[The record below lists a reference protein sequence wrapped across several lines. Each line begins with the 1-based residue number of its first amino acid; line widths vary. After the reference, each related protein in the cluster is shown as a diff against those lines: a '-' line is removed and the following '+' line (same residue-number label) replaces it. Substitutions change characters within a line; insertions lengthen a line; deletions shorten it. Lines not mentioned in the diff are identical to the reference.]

1 VIKYGIHHFA
11 MGYGGVHALVP
22 TVTGPT
28 HPHVAVDGDGS
39 IFVSAQ
45 ISKTCSD
52 GLTGGGIKLVHE
64 APLIVQWGER
74 TIPD

>member
-39 IFVSAQ
+39 IFVSA
-45 ISKTCSD
+45 
-52 GLTGGGIKLVHE
+52 
-64 APLIVQWGER
+64 
-74 TIPD
+74 